1 MSSVTCSELYL
12 VDGQI
17 DAIYSD
23 LSSLEC
29 SWVFMVFRVS
39 RSVLYMHK
47 GYKLCSLLRAILH
60 LQSY

>member
-29 SWVFMVFRVS
+29 SKS
-39 RSVLYMHK
+39 RLGFYGVQGVQVCAVHAQGL
-47 GYKLCSLLRAILH
+47 
-60 LQSY
+60 